1 MSQLLNFTAY
11 PSWKIEDSR
20 IIFELTNSKHAIDV
34 EIEFNV
40 SRNKNK
46 KMIYKTKEFP
56 DGFIEMG
63 NGLIFRYDEDE
74 NLTYN
79 LISKVSIDITQK
91 QYVEIIKLLALKEFR
106 GITLFFE
113 EDTFYLPC
121 TVMGNVMF
129 EEKQG
134 NIIEWKFYESEF
146 S

>member
-1 MSQLLNFTAY
+1 MNQLLNFTAY
-11 PSWKIEDSR
+11 PSWKIENSKV
-20 IIFELTNSKHAIDV
+20 IFGLTNSKHAIDV
-34 EIEFNV
+34 EIEFHV

-46 KMIYKTKEFP
+46 KMIYETKEFP

-74 NLTYN
+74 TLTYN
-79 LISKVSIDITQK
+79 LISKVLIDITQK

-113 EDTFYLPC
+113 ENTFCLPY
-121 TVMGNVMF
+121 TVMGNVSF

-134 NIIEWKFYESEF
+134 NIIEWKFYEPEF